1 MQIDQPNDLLTADEV
16 GQRLRVRPGTVLAW
30 YREGRIPARKLSH
43 KVLRFSLADVLAALE
58 GQPRDRSQGG
68 GQ

>member
-1 MQIDQPNDLLTADEV
+1 MQIDQPNDLVTADEV

-43 KVLRFSLADVLAALE
+43 KVLRFSLANVLAALE
-58 GQPRDRSQGG
+58 GQQTDRGQGG

>member
-43 KVLRFSLADVLAALE
+43 KVLRFSLANVLAALE
-58 GQPRDRSQGG
+58 GQQTDRSQGG